1 MFSTLSL
8 SLLNRKVELGRK
20 FSCLGPQQ
28 SVAIAENI
36 VQVIGIKREMLQFR
50 EVLSICKI
58 KSWSELTMAIFTW
71 QNMGELCF
79 GQKYTVTSRL
89 GGKDLDIGYT
99 FRTDFSICE

>member
-1 MFSTLSL
+1 MFSALSL

-50 EVLSICKI
+50 EVLSIYKI
-58 KSWSELTMAIFTW
+58 KSWFELTMAILTW